1 MFEPKAHEL
10 VWPVEDDKGQEL
22 SNVKINLLTMGQHRE
37 LSKIHKGKDTDL
49 LRGCISASTG
59 LSTKEL
65 KSLVTP
71 DYNTIRD
78 FVLELMHASAS
89 TLIAGFDSS
98 ADPVLLHSFQGD
110 DGQDKTSYVLRPPTV
125 ATTDLME
132 THKDEWERTLFISA
146 SCSGFSHA
154 ELERLSLPDWNL
166 LQERLIDFLEESA
179 DFFRQKTLKS

>member
-1 MFEPKAHEL
+1 MFEPKTHLL
-10 VWPVEDDKGQEL
+10 VWPIKDDKGQEL
-22 SNVKINLLTMGQHRE
+22 TTVTIKLLTMGMHRH
-37 LSKIHKGKDTDL
+37 LSKTYKDTDL
-49 LRGCISASTG
+49 LRNCIGASTG
-59 LSTKEL
+59 LSTKAL

-71 DYNTIRD
+71 DYNSIRD
-78 FVLELMHASAS
+78 LVLELMHASAA
-89 TLIAGFDSS
+89 TLVDGFDSS
-98 ADPVLLHSFQGD
+98 ADPVLLNPFQGD

-146 SCSGFSHA
+146 SCSGFSHT

>member
-1 MFEPKAHEL
+1 MFESKTHLLA
-10 VWPVEDDKGQEL
+10 WPIKDDKGQEL
-22 SNVKINLLTMGQHRE
+22 TKVTINLLTMGQHRE
-37 LSKIHKGKDTDL
+37 LSKKDTDQ
-49 LRGCISASTG
+49 LRGFISASTG

-65 KSLVTP
+65 KSLVRP
-71 DYNTIRD
+71 DYNSIREL
-78 FVLELMHASAS
+78 VLELMNASAA
-89 TLIAGFDSS
+89 TLIDGFDSS
-98 ADPVLLHSFQGD
+98 ADPVLLNPFQGD

-146 SCSGFSHA
+146 SCSGFSHT